1 MYTGSISVAAKSNVS
16 SKAATVTISN
26 TKTYTV
32 SLSVSANGYEINS
45 KTFDLSK
52 HVTDWQHISR
62 LYIDTGYLY
71 DTGWVNV
78 SLKDPNYTLTVE
90 GIHQETDNGPI
101 LYIKTKTI
109 TKIEVKY

>member
-1 MYTGSISVAAKSNVS
+1 M
-16 SKAATVTISN
+16 TITN

-32 SLSVSANGYEINS
+32 SLSVSATGEQVNS

-52 HVTDWQHISR
+52 YVSDWQHISR
-62 LYIDTGYLY
+62 LYISAGYY

-90 GIHQETDNGPI
+90 GSYVETDNGP
-101 LYIKTKTI
+101 LSYTNTKII
-109 TKIEVKY
+109 TKLEVKY